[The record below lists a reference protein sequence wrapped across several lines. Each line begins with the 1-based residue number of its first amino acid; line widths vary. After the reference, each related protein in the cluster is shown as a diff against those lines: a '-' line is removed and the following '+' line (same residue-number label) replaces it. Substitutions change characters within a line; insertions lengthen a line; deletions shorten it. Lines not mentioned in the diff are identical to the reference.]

1 MAAVGDV
8 RQPTV
13 IGTAFAIRDPWP
25 WPEFARLA
33 RHGDQ
38 LGYRAVFLPEIAGR
52 DAFAALTGLA
62 GETSQLQLGTG
73 VVPMTSRRA
82 SLTAMGIATVHER
95 SGGRAILGL
104 GTGAPHPG
112 ALDEI
117 RAQVDEIRALLDP
130 GAGREGGEGPRLGLD
145 RPVPVWLAA
154 LGPRAVALAGEIAD
168 GVLLNWCTPERVADA
183 RAGVRAAAERAGRD
197 PDSVTIAAYIRSAVA
212 SGETWDIA
220 RAALALAAGEYASYP
235 AYHRQFETMGVGR
248 AADAAAAAEARAGHR
263 VPPLGPVAP
272 LLDAVCL
279 HGEPETARSRLREF
293 REAGCDLP
301 VIYPVPFDAGAGLEG
316 VGSAG
321 VASVSGTLE
330 ALAPA

>member
-62 GETSQLQLGTG
+62 DETTQLQLGTG

-82 SLTAMGIATVHER
+82 SLTAMGAATVHER

-104 GTGAPHPG
+104 GTGAPRPG
-112 ALDEI
+112 ALDEL
-117 RAQVDEIRALLDP
+117 RAQVGEIRALLHP
-130 GAGREGGEGPRLGLD
+130 GAGREAGEGPRLGLD

-212 SGETWDIA
+212 SGETWDTA

-235 AYHRQFETMGVGR
+235 AYRRQFEAMGVGR
-248 AADAAAAAEARAGHR
+248 AADAAAEARAGHR
-263 VPPLGPVAP
+263 GPPPGQVAP

-279 HGEPETARSRLREF
+279 HGEPETARARLGEF

-301 VIYPVPFDAGAGLEG
+301 VIYPVPFDARPGLES
-316 VGSAG
+316 VGSTG
-321 VASVSGTLE
+321 VASVSGTLQ